1 MDGTR
6 DESQQG
12 RGQTK
17 AETRARL
24 LEAARDVFVATG
36 YRGATLDAIAGRAG
50 FTKGALYWHFPN
62 KQALF
67 LALVSDSIDA
77 NFARIEALLEKH
89 GDDPDVLRTAVG
101 AYVDAIDEGEALPIF
116 GVELEIEA
124 RGDDS
129 FRALHR
135 RLIEQHEATIAK
147 FLDHYFRATNVAP
160 PMPLDQL
167 TATLVALFKGFAL
180 SRHNRQDMPVGS
192 ASAVRLFLGLPT

>member
-1 MDGTR
+1 MDGSQ
-6 DESQQG
+6 DEARQG

-24 LEAARDVFVATG
+24 LEAAREVFLAVG
-36 YRGATLDAIAGRAG
+36 YRGATLDAIAARAG

-62 KQALF
+62 KESLF
-67 LALVSDSIDA
+67 LALVADSIES
-77 NFARIEALLEKH
+77 NFARIEAILKKH
-89 GDDPDVLRTAVG
+89 GDDPDVLREAVG

-124 RGDDS
+124 RGNEA

-135 RLIEQHEATIAK
+135 KMIDQHEATIAR
-147 FLDHYFRATNVAP
+147 FLDHYFRATKVRP
-160 PMPLDQL
+160 PMPIYQL
-167 TATLVALFKGFAL
+167 TATLMALFKGFAL
-180 SRHNRQDMPVGS
+180 SRHNRNDMPVGS